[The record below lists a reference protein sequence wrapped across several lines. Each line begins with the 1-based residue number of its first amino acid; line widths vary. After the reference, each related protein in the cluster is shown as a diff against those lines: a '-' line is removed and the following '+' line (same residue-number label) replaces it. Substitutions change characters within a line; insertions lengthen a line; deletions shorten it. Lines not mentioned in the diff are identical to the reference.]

1 MKYEFWKNIKVGDL
15 LYYYGTDNWTIGHF
29 FIKDIKGKSAYTGSF
44 IIETDC
50 VKHKFIY
57 VNTNRFFYDEI
68 INTWDHL
75 TSKNLFINTDK
86 RELINHLR
94 DSLKKKIIE
103 LKNYTNYYEDLLN
116 RL

>member
-1 MKYEFWKNIKVGDL
+1 MKYDFWKDIKVGDL
-15 LYYYGTDNWTIGHF
+15 LYYYDTDNWTTGYFLINA
-29 FIKDIKGKSAYTGSF
+29 IKDKSVHTGSF

-50 VKHKFIY
+50 DKHKFIY

-68 INTWDHL
+68 IDTWNQT
-75 TSKNLFINTDK
+75 TSKQLFINTDK

-94 DSLKKKIIE
+94 DALNKKIIE
-103 LKNYTNYYEDLLN
+103 LKNCTDYYEGLLN